1 MVASDVP
8 WRSLTSR
15 APATGPVNGGRGPRA
30 VVPMADIGMMVLE
43 MAARCP
49 RAGRTSTMT
58 GWLYT
63 CACVLVPCGI
73 GGLMYAA
80 FEAWDKRRRRTRDE
94 RLPVI
99 DYII

>member
-1 MVASDVP
+1 
-8 WRSLTSR
+8 
-15 APATGPVNGGRGPRA
+15 
-30 VVPMADIGMMVLE
+30 
-43 MAARCP
+43 
-49 RAGRTSTMT
+49 MT

-80 FEAWDKRRRRTRDE
+80 FEAWDKRRRRMLEE